1 MTDFE
6 FEILDTIHT
15 SPGQYIDVT
24 DLRNRFVG
32 RISDADA
39 LVKYLLVQKWIEFIP
54 SSNSVKLSCEGVRA
68 FISEKESRENH
79 TQEAAT
85 KDADKRADAVKAA
98 INKKQHFRH
107 DFIVAIVSSVSGS
120 LATLLAE
127 HLPEL
132 IDWICAFLFP

>member
-39 LVKYLLVQKWIEFIP
+39 LVKYLIVQKHIEFIP
-54 SSNSVKLSCEGVRA
+54 SSNSVRLTPEGVKVLV
-68 FISEKESRENH
+68 SEKETRKKYAYE
-79 TQEAAT
+79 TAA
-85 KDADKRADAVKAA
+85 KDAEKRAE
-98 INKKQHFRH
+98 ISNTEIQEKQHFRH
-107 DFIVAIVSSVSGS
+107 DLIIAIVSSVSGS
-120 LATLLAE
+120 LITLLVE
-127 HLPEL
+127 HFPKL
-132 IDWICAFLFP
+132 IDAVCTFLFP